1 MQAGTNWGRLYRA
14 APLNATTPF
23 GDHQMPFDGT
33 SLPCDPAES
42 SAELLAT
49 ADRVRRHVWMFTGDL
64 AERRLEQLADEL
76 EAKARQIGRPRI

>member
-1 MQAGTNWGRLYRA
+1 MRAGTNWLRLQRA
-14 APLNATTPF
+14 APLDAMTPF
-23 GDHQMPFDGT
+23 GDHYMPFDGT
-33 SLPCDPAES
+33 SLPSHPPES

-76 EAKARQIGRPRI
+76 EAKAHQIGRPRI